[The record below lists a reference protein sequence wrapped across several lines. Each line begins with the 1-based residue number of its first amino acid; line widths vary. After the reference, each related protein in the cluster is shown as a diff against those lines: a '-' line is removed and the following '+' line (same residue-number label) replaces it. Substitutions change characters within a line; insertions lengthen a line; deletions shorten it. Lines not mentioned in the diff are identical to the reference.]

1 MTDNENA
8 NEAVT
13 SRTGRTP
20 KRRNVIAAAAVLAA
34 LGIGIGGYALGAS
47 QDHDRESSTA
57 SASPSASTAVA
68 VDPVALLAAVPEDT
82 KTYLGWALEKHQ
94 PYIFLAHNGAGRSCM
109 TWVLQSNGDV
119 VAFSGDGPY
128 RGGLLANQRL
138 ADIPQARWAETLQ
151 CTMPDEWVSIPSI
164 PASEVPRPTPQRAG

>member
-1 MTDNENA
+1 MTNA
-8 NEAVT
+8 EKAIEAVM
-13 SRTGRTP
+13 SPTGRTP
-20 KRRNVIAAAAVLAA
+20 KRRNVIAAIAA
-34 LGIGIGGYALGAS
+34 LTILGAGVGGYALGFNT
-47 QDHDRESSTA
+47 DHDREASTA
-57 SASPSASTAVA
+57 SGSPSTTSAA
-68 VDPVALLAAVPEDT
+68 VDPAALLAAVPEDT

-138 ADIPQARWAETLQ
+138 ADIPREKWPETLQ
-151 CTMPDEWVSIPSI
+151 CTTPDEWVSIPSI
-164 PASEVPRPTPQRAG
+164 PASKVPRPTPQRPT

>member
-1 MTDNENA
+1 MTNA
-8 NEAVT
+8 EKAIETVT
-13 SRTGRTP
+13 SPTARTP
-20 KRRNVIAAAAVLAA
+20 KRRNVITAIVA
-34 LGIGIGGYALGAS
+34 LTILGAGVGGYALGLNT
-47 QDHDRESSTA
+47 DHDRDASTA
-57 SASPSASTAVA
+57 SASPSTTAAA

-138 ADIPQARWAETLQ
+138 ADIPREKWPETLQ

-164 PASEVPRPTPQRAG
+164 PASEVPRPTPHRPT